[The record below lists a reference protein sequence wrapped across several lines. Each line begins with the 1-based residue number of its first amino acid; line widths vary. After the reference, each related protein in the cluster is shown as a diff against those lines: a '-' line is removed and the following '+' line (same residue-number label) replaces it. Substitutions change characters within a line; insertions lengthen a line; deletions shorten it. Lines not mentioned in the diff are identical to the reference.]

1 MKRMHL
7 SARWKINDTGH
18 SLKECN
24 GASVALKPTIYKF
37 KIALTDLN
45 RQYYDTLNLTIAQ
58 HPSETLERMMARMLA
73 FCLNAQEWLT
83 FTKGLSSAEEPDLW
97 AHTPDGRIALWIDV
111 GEPAP
116 ERIKKATRIAQTV
129 KVYSF
134 NSKSNV
140 WWMQEQEKFNELT
153 AAIYQFQP
161 LDIQA
166 LAKLAQRTMDI
177 SVTISEQ
184 SAYVAAEAGECEV
197 GWATLQAVG

>member
-1 MKRMHL
+1 M
-7 SARWKINDTGH
+7 
-18 SLKECN
+18 
-24 GASVALKPTIYKF
+24 ALKPTIYKF

-134 NSKSNV
+134 NSKSNI
-140 WWMQEQEKFNELT
+140 WWMQEQAKFNELT
-153 AAIYQFQP
+153 ATIFQFQSP
-161 LDIQA
+161 DIQA
-166 LAKLAQRTMDI
+166 LSKLAQRTMDI

-197 GWATLQAVG
+197 NWVALKAV

>member
-1 MKRMHL
+1 MKRMRS

-18 SLKECN
+18 SLKESN
-24 GASVALKPTIYKF
+24 GVSVALKPTIYKF

-73 FCLNAQEWLT
+73 YCLNAQEWLT

-134 NSKSNV
+134 NSKSNI
-140 WWMQEQEKFNELT
+140 WWMQEQAKFNELT
-153 AAIYQFQP
+153 ASIYQLQSP
-161 LDIQA
+161 DIQA
-166 LAKLAQRTMDI
+166 LAKLVQRTMDI

-197 GWATLQAVG
+197 GWVALLTID